1 MHDVGEYSFYT
12 VLMKATVVP
21 KGDDVFQEAG
31 QVDLEPGVVDLH
43 TGPVW
48 LLSDRAVGFQQA

>member
-31 QVDLEPGVVDLH
+31 
-43 TGPVW
+43 
-48 LLSDRAVGFQQA
+48 